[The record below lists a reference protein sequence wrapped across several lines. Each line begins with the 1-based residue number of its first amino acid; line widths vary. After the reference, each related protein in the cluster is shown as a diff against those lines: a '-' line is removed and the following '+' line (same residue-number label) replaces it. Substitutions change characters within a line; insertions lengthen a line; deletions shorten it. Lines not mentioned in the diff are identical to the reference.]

1 MEENKNEN
9 IENIELEKTYDI
21 DEPLERLELN
31 GVNHTILGTAH
42 VSKTSAE
49 AVKTLIESGDFD
61 AVAIELDHSRFSAL
75 SNPAAYAEMDL
86 FKIIRQGK
94 AGAIAASLALGAFQQ
109 RIAEQMGIEPGQE
122 MRQAISSARAANIPI
137 LLIDREIGTT
147 LRRVYANVPW
157 WKRITLFSGII
168 ASVFSNEKVS
178 EEDIEN
184 LKQGDMLEATFSE
197 FAENSQDLFK
207 PLIAERDQFMSAQ
220 LRKQT
225 VFNNEPKYKNVLSV
239 IGAGHLKGLV
249 NHLKTDS
256 DDPNQAISELNELP
270 APSFWPKLIPWLI
283 VAIILAGFV
292 IGFMRSPEIGV
303 NIIKDW
309 FLINGVLSAIGAAIA
324 MAHPLTIA
332 ASFLAAPF
340 TSLNPTI
347 GAGVVAAAVELWLRK
362 PSVADFQNLRTDV
375 TSVRGWWKN
384 KVSKTLLVFFLASLG
399 SAIGT
404 FLAGSKIFSRLF

>member
-1 MEENKNEN
+1 MEDNQNEN
-9 IENIELEKTYDI
+9 LEIEKEYDI
-21 DEPLERLELN
+21 DEPLERFELN
-31 GVNHTILGTAH
+31 GVKHTILGTAH

-49 AVKTLIESGDFD
+49 AVKTLIESADFD
-61 AVAIELDHSRFSAL
+61 AVAIELDQGRFSAL
-75 SNPAAYAEMDL
+75 NNPDAYAEMDL

-94 AGAIAASLALGAFQQ
+94 AGAIAVSLALGAFQQ

-122 MRQAISSARAANIPI
+122 MRQAISSAREANIPI

-168 ASVFSNEKVS
+168 ASVFSNEEIS

-184 LKQGDMLEATFSE
+184 LKQGDMLESTFSE

-220 LRKQT
+220 LRRQT
-225 VFNNEPKYKNVLSV
+225 VFNNEARYNNVLSI

-249 NHLKTDS
+249 NHLKTDTDEPS
-256 DDPNQAISELNELP
+256 QVIADLNILP
-270 APSFWPKLIPWLI
+270 PPSFWPKLIPWII

-292 IGFMRSPEIGV
+292 VGFMRSPELGL

-362 PSVADFQNLRTDV
+362 PNVSDFQNLRKDV
-375 TSVRGWWKN
+375 TSVKGWWKN
-384 KVSKTLLVFFLASLG
+384 KVSRTLLVFFLASLG

-404 FLAGSKIFSRLF
+404 FLAGSKIFSQLF